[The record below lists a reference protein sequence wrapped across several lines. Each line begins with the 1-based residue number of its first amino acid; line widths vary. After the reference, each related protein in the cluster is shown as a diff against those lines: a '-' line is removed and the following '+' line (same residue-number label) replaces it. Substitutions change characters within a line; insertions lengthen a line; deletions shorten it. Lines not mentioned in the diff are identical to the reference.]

1 MTKKNWLLVI
11 FLIALAAVYVI
22 WFTDWFKPKTFHV
35 SHTIRQMH
43 FRRRGAINTEPAL
56 IFGVEPPQEVTEIK
70 IVSLADFEKDP
81 ETLPIWH
88 LISDS
93 NSPPTRDFVYGQRV
107 RGLRPSIAGAEAG
120 ELQTN
125 MVYRIFIKA
134 GRARGQQ
141 DFEIGGAPSTNAV
154 AGTP

>member
-1 MTKKNWLLVI
+1 MTKKNCLLVI

-43 FRRRGAINTEPAL
+43 FRRQGVVNTEPVL
-56 IFGVEPPQEVTEIK
+56 IFGIEPPQEVTEIK
-70 IVSLADFEKDP
+70 VVSLADFEKDA

-88 LISDS
+88 LVSDS
-93 NSPPTRDFVYGQRV
+93 NSPPVKDFVYGRRI
-107 RGLRPSIAGAEAG
+107 RGLRPSIAGSEAG

-134 GRARGQQ
+134 GKARGQQ
-141 DFEIGGAPSTNAV
+141 DFEIGGAPNTNAV